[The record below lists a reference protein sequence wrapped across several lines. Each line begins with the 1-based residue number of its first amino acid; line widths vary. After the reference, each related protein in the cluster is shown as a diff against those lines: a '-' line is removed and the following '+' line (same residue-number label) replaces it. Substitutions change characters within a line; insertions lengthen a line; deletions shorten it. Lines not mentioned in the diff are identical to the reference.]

1 MPDDLDA
8 AASSRSPR
16 RFSGED
22 SPRLVEPGSNEARF
36 LKLTITDINKAL
48 STSYATDESMPGL
61 LEQKSM
67 LTMTHLWG
75 PDAWELHRSTLRW
88 VTILLRWPQS
98 SILHAIRVPLLLLLL
113 SAATVIALNRLLG
126 AEQRLTLPLAPLS
139 LQASSIGLLLVFR
152 NNQTHDRLKEAQRAL
167 GGMGALAREIM
178 QILIVHAPTES
189 SREVGLS
196 ARLLALFGWAVKSQC
211 RNEATELQ
219 EVAAPLLPRAHRWLM
234 GHPAEGRPAAVLLR
248 LRAVVGGLRQSNALS
263 SDAFK
268 FVEERLAKL
277 SAVDATCVRL
287 STFPVPPS
295 YHRHGS
301 RAILLWL
308 FSLPFVLE
316 GMQCSPIQ
324 TMLSMFATTW
334 LLLGID
340 QIAIEVEQ
348 PLDVL
353 PLHVFASGMATDVKT
368 VLESWATMPSLP
380 TPDDDESLLGRLPL
394 SPSEL
399 SDTPSDGSSLRARSP
414 SLGAAPVTSRQGS
427 IGGFLIDRKTPG
439 AKDVDHAGASANETK
454 KQA

>member
-1 MPDDLDA
+1 
-8 AASSRSPR
+8 
-16 RFSGED
+16 
-22 SPRLVEPGSNEARF
+22 
-36 LKLTITDINKAL
+36 
-48 STSYATDESMPGL
+48 MPGL

-234 GHPAEGRPAAVLLR
+234 GHPAEGRPAAVLR
-248 LRAVVGGLRQSNALS
+248 C
-263 SDAFK
+263 
-268 FVEERLAKL
+268 
-277 SAVDATCVRL
+277 TP
-287 STFPVPPS
+287 TPP
-295 YHRHGS
+295 
-301 RAILLWL
+301 
-308 FSLPFVLE
+308 
-316 GMQCSPIQ
+316 
-324 TMLSMFATTW
+324 
-334 LLLGID
+334 
-340 QIAIEVEQ
+340 
-348 PLDVL
+348 L
-353 PLHVFASGMATDVKT
+353 PLT
-368 VLESWATMPSLP
+368 
-380 TPDDDESLLGRLPL
+380 
-394 SPSEL
+394 SP
-399 SDTPSDGSSLRARSP
+399 
-414 SLGAAPVTSRQGS
+414 
-427 IGGFLIDRKTPG
+427 
-439 AKDVDHAGASANETK
+439 
-454 KQA
+454 

>member
-1 MPDDLDA
+1 MQPLLISLNH
-8 AASSRSPR
+8 SSDPPTR
-16 RFSGED
+16 R
-22 SPRLVEPGSNEARF
+22 
-36 LKLTITDINKAL
+36 
-48 STSYATDESMPGL
+48 GL
-61 LEQKSM
+61 LEQKSL

-75 PDAWELHRSTLRW
+75 PDAWEMHRSTMRW
-88 VTILLRWPQS
+88 VPILLRWPNS
-98 SILHAIRVPLLLLLL
+98 SILHAIRVPLLLLLI
-113 SAATVIALNRLLG
+113 SAATVILLNRLLG
-126 AEQRLTLPLAPLS
+126 SEHRLTLPLAPLS

-178 QILIVHAPTES
+178 QILIVHAPTEN

-211 RNEATELQ
+211 RNEAD
-219 EVAAPLLPRAHRWLM
+219 EVQAVATALLPRAHRWLM
-234 GHPAEGRPAAVLLR
+234 THPAEGRPAAVLLR
-248 LRAVVGGLRQSNALS
+248 LRAVVGGMRQLNALS

-316 GMQCSPIQ
+316 GMSGSPLQ

-353 PLHVFASGMATDVKT
+353 PLHVFASAMATDVRT
-368 VLESWATMPSLP
+368 VLQSWATMPALP
-380 TPDDDESLLGRLPL
+380 SPDDDESLLGVP
-394 SPSEL
+394 
-399 SDTPSDGSSLRARSP
+399 RSP
-414 SLGAAPVTSRQGS
+414 TISPPSPTAPSGQSQPRGRSTSLGSTLVPRATRQGS
-427 IGGFLIDRKTPG
+427 IGGFQLDRLP
-439 AKDVDHAGASANETK
+439 ADMDDAAAADTK